1 MTTSGEPLPEQP
13 NTPFEEH
20 TIQAEASA
28 RKRAQVRLSERRPT
42 AKDTIH
48 RPPNANSTRGDA
60 SRWMILSVVS
70 FLILLVIVN
79 VVLISTMIYGSPFAW
94 MQSWTQLGRPA
105 IALENDRNEAA
116 TAGDA
121 ASASPS
127 RPGATARVL
136 QPVFEDDFTRP
147 IAPLAQDYQPEQWD
161 MGFVRRESVYRMR
174 VWPGWAALSILDPS
188 PQRYRV
194 EAEAIMAVETPQG
207 YTGILGR
214 YLSDQSMYMFIIDG
228 QGRFQVQLQREGQW
242 QMLQPWTDDMS
253 IQLAGESNI
262 LALEDRGDLL
272 RFLVND
278 VVMFEVQPQLP
289 QGSTGLIT
297 GAPSDSRVGIAE
309 SNFHRVA
316 LYELSE

>member
-1 MTTSGEPLPEQP
+1 MTTSDAPLPEQP
-13 NTPFEEH
+13 RTPFEERK
-20 TIQAEASA
+20 IQAEASA

-48 RPPNANSTRGDA
+48 RPPDARPARGDVP
-60 SRWMILSVVS
+60 RWMLFSMVS
-70 FLILLVIVN
+70 FLIFLVIVN
-79 VVLISTMIYGSPFAW
+79 VLLISTMVYGSPL
-94 MQSWTQLGRPA
+94 SWPQLRGPA
-105 IALENDRNEAA
+105 AAQEHNGSGELSAGDTEAA
-116 TAGDA
+116 AGAVADQ
-121 ASASPS
+121 
-127 RPGATARVL
+127 PGATATVL
-136 QPVFEDDFTRP
+136 QPIFEDDFTRP
-147 IAPLAQDYQPEQWD
+147 TAPLAQDYQPEQWD

-194 EAEAIMAVETPQG
+194 EAEATMAVETPQG

-214 YLSDQSMYMFIIDG
+214 YLSERSMYMFIIDG
-228 QGRFQVQLQREGQW
+228 QGRFQVQLQQEGQW
-242 QMLQPWTDDMS
+242 QMLQPWTDDIT
-253 IQLAGESNI
+253 IQLAGEPNT

-278 VVMFEVQPQLP
+278 VVMFEVRPLLP

-309 SNFHRVA
+309 SNFNHVA
-316 LYELSE
+316 LYELTE